1 MCTSILRSIQV
12 GLPRDMGRDDV
23 EEPREPSWTSGI
35 VKEPVAGPVPVGRT
49 GVQGDG
55 QADLVNHGGPDKA
68 ICAYSADHYDAWRRE
83 LDLPSLTF
91 GAFGENFTIEGL
103 TEGDVCLG
111 DVWRIGAVEVQVSQP
126 RQPCWKLARRWR
138 IEDLALRVIQNGR
151 TGWYFRVLR
160 EGVVASGLALERLD
174 RPFPRWTIER
184 ANRVLHHDKAD
195 LAAAAELAAVAT
207 LSAPLRASLSRRSK
221 FIESIVPEPHR
232 KAVFEENARD
242 RFGLA

>member
-1 MCTSILRSIQV
+1 MRTTILRSIQV
-12 GLPRDMGRDDV
+12 GLPRDLGRDDA
-23 EEPREPSWTSGI
+23 EGLSGPSWTSGI

-55 QADLVNHGGPDKA
+55 QADRVNHGGPDKA
-68 ICAYSADHYDAWRRE
+68 VCAYSADHYDAWRRE
-83 LDLPSLTF
+83 LDRPSLAF

-111 DVWRIGAVEVQVSQP
+111 DVWRVGAVEVQVSQP

-138 IEDLALRVIQNGR
+138 IEDLARRVVQNGR

-160 EGVVASGLALERLD
+160 GGVVARGLALERLD

-184 ANRVLHHDKAD
+184 ANRVLHHDQTD
-195 LAAAAELAAVAT
+195 LGAAAELAAIAT
-207 LSAPLRASLSRRSK
+207 LPAPLRASLSRR
-221 FIESIVPEPHR
+221 VGREPGGSDLVGGRSGATAH
-232 KAVFEENARD
+232 D
-242 RFGLA
+242 